1 MKKNL
6 KHLLALCLTLALVF
20 SLSACGQ
27 KADETP
33 NDAQDDQQTEQEKFT
48 PANYSIAALK
58 GPTAMGLVKLMKDS
72 ESGETTGNE
81 YTFTLAGS
89 ADEVTPALLKGEL
102 DMACVP
108 ANLAAVLYN
117 KTEGEIEVL
126 AVNTLGVLYIVENGE
141 SVHSMADLKGKT
153 IVAAGKG
160 STPEYALRYLLTE
173 NGIDPD
179 NDVTIDWKSE
189 HSECVAA
196 LASGQASVAL
206 LPQPFV
212 TVAQSKIEGLRM
224 ALDLNAEWDA
234 LDNGSALITGVIVA
248 RRAVVEENPAAVNEF
263 LKEYAASV
271 DYVNANTADA
281 AALIGEYSIV
291 DAAVAEKALPYCNIV
306 CLTGADLLEALP
318 GYLEVLYNASP
329 AAVGGEMPG
338 AVPPPYFKERRD
350 DHARKKAER
359 ASLGSRFLADRLAAC
374 RDGTAR
380 GIPARRAAAPLSR
393 ILARAAHFAGGHGG
407 VLVRHRHVEHA
418 HSGRLFAF
426 LRAGSCAGGAFR
438 AVFARRRAACAAR
451 GGGQDRAGGVVH
463 HSGAYLALQP
473 NAAAVHRGADGLP
486 ARVLKCA

>member
-20 SLSACGQ
+20 SLAACGQ

-33 NDAQDDQQTEQEKFT
+33 NDAQNNQQTEQEEFT

-212 TVAQSKIEGLRM
+212 TVAQGQVEGLRV
-224 ALDLNAEWDA
+224 ALDLSEEWDK
-234 LDNGSALITGVIVA
+234 LDNGSRLITSVMVA
-248 RRAVVEENPAAVNEF
+248 RKAFADEHPAAVRTF
-263 LKEYAASV
+263 LSEYAAST
-271 DYVNANTADA
+271 DYANANPAEA
-281 AALIGEYSIV
+281 AVLVEKYGIV
-291 DAAVAEKALPYCNIV
+291 KAAVAEKALPECNLV
-306 CLTGADLLEALP
+306 CITGTDMKT
-318 GYLEVLYNASP
+318 
-329 AAVGGEMPG
+329 AVGGYLQTLYDLKPE
-338 AVPPPYFKERRD
+338 AV
-350 DHARKKAER
+350 
-359 ASLGSRFLADRLAAC
+359 
-374 RDGTAR
+374 
-380 GIPARRAAAPLSR
+380 
-393 ILARAAHFAGGHGG
+393 
-407 VLVRHRHVEHA
+407 
-418 HSGRLFAF
+418 
-426 LRAGSCAGGAFR
+426 GGAMP
-438 AVFARRRAACAAR
+438 
-451 GGGQDRAGGVVH
+451 D
-463 HSGAYLALQP
+463 
-473 NAAAVHRGADGLP
+473 DGFYWMD
-486 ARVLKCA
+486 A

>member
-6 KHLLALCLTLALVF
+6 KHLLALCLTIALVF
-20 SLSACGQ
+20 SLAACGQ
-27 KADETP
+27 KADETQ
-33 NDAQDDQQTEQEKFT
+33 NDQQTEQEEFT
-48 PANYSIAALK
+48 PASYSIAALK

-72 ESGETTGNE
+72 ESGETTGNG

-141 SVHSMADLKGKT
+141 SVQSIADLKGQT

-224 ALDLNAEWDA
+224 ALDLTKEWDA
-234 LDNGSALITGVIVA
+234 LDNGSGLITGVIVA
-248 RRAVVEENPAAVNEF
+248 RRAVVEENPAAG
-263 LKEYAASV
+263 V
-271 DYVNANTADA
+271 DWVNANTADA
-281 AALIGEYSIV
+281 AALIGEYGIV

-329 AAVGGEMPG
+329 AAVGGEMPDNSF
-338 AVPPPYFKERRD
+338 YF
-350 DHARKKAER
+350 A
-359 ASLGSRFLADRLAAC
+359 
-374 RDGTAR
+374 
-380 GIPARRAAAPLSR
+380 
-393 ILARAAHFAGGHGG
+393 
-407 VLVRHRHVEHA
+407 
-418 HSGRLFAF
+418 
-426 LRAGSCAGGAFR
+426 
-438 AVFARRRAACAAR
+438 
-451 GGGQDRAGGVVH
+451 
-463 HSGAYLALQP
+463 
-473 NAAAVHRGADGLP
+473 
-486 ARVLKCA
+486 

>member
-6 KHLLALCLTLALVF
+6 KNILALCLTLALIF
-20 SLSACGQ
+20 ALAACGQ
-27 KADETP
+27 KTDAPDEP
-33 NDAQDDQQTEQEKFT
+33 DEQQTEQQTENDT
-48 PANYSIAALK
+48 PAHYSIAALK
-58 GPTAMGLVKLMKDS
+58 GPTAMGLVKLMQDS
-72 ESGETTGNE
+72 ESGETSGND

-89 ADEVTPALLKGEL
+89 ADEVTPALIKGEL

-141 SVHSMADLKGKT
+141 SVQSMADLKGKT

-179 NDVTIDWKSE
+179 SDVTIDWKSE

-196 LASGQASVAL
+196 MASGQATIAL

-212 TVAQSKIEGLRM
+212 TVAQGKIEGLRM
-224 ALDLNAEWDA
+224 ALDLTKEWDA
-234 LDNGSALITGVIVA
+234 LDNGSSLITGVIVA

-281 AALIGEYSIV
+281 AALIGEYGIV

-329 AAVGGEMPG
+329 AAVGGEMPDNSF
-338 AVPPPYFKERRD
+338 YF
-350 DHARKKAER
+350 A
-359 ASLGSRFLADRLAAC
+359 
-374 RDGTAR
+374 
-380 GIPARRAAAPLSR
+380 
-393 ILARAAHFAGGHGG
+393 
-407 VLVRHRHVEHA
+407 
-418 HSGRLFAF
+418 
-426 LRAGSCAGGAFR
+426 
-438 AVFARRRAACAAR
+438 
-451 GGGQDRAGGVVH
+451 
-463 HSGAYLALQP
+463 
-473 NAAAVHRGADGLP
+473 
-486 ARVLKCA
+486 